1 MRSFFCANVRREQ
14 PWRLS
19 CWEVGA
25 PGSLAPRALERALLA
40 PPPSPRSCGAFFV
53 KSLTACGF
61 VNFVNLTFQ
70 KRTLGGDAYRDPSH

>member
-1 MRSFFCANVRREQ
+1 VRTCAGNNRGACRVGR
-14 PWRLS
+14 WARLDLLPPEPS
-19 CWEVGA
+19 SA
-25 PGSLAPRALERALLA
+25 PSLPRLRVPARA
-40 PPPSPRSCGAFFV
+40 GAFFV